1 MDQNAGMCGMTCPY
15 YPEGIRGTE
24 CFECSK
30 SIAEQ
35 DLQEVN
41 KYKDNIIAAANDKC
55 FDAAILA
62 AFISRQTR
70 GGSDLD
76 GTDGWIPCKND
87 QFQRCFGIMH
97 MSEREFWDLWVKRYK
112 TDQF

>member
-1 MDQNAGMCGMTCPY
+1 MNQNGGMCGMGCQA
-15 YPEGIRGTE
+15 YPEGIRGSE

-35 DLQEVN
+35 DLEEVN

-55 FDAAILA
+55 FDGAILA

-70 GGSDLD
+70 GGSELD
-76 GTDGWIPCKND
+76 GTDGWIPCHND
-87 QFQRCFGIMH
+87 PFLKCYGIMH
-97 MSEREFWDLWVKRYK
+97 MSESKLKSFPAA
-112 TDQF
+112 FN